1 MAEVLKALEM
11 FNELVQ
17 RGYIV
22 PVSEHPSLKEMTI
35 YRSVPSTMT
44 GGTGT
49 GSYSTTGA
57 VDAELDLPVEGN
69 SEHTGSR

>member
-1 MAEVLKALEM
+1 MAQVLKALEM

-17 RGYIV
+17 KGYIV
-22 PVSEHPSLKEMTI
+22 PVREYPSLKDMTI

-49 GSYSTTGA
+49 GSYSTVA
-57 VDAELDLPVEGN
+57 ADAELELPAEGN
-69 SEHTGSR
+69 SEHPR